1 MSLQGCPGCSPPKQ
15 MPDPDT
21 FLKAVSRSVV
31 SSESGLAMEPSA
43 LPGVNPLTVEMMN
56 YVRSVH
62 VEVIALA
69 TALQGRGLITDVELN
84 KARMV
89 VVNAMDQAFT
99 QQVEQLGRGLAQRPR
114 FHTAA
119 PKDPRRAP

>member
-1 MSLQGCPGCSPPKQ
+1 
-15 MPDPDT
+15 MPDSDT
-21 FLKAVSRSVV
+21 FLRAVSRSVV
-31 SSESGLAMEPSA
+31 SSESGLAVDPASI
-43 LPGVNPLTVEMMN
+43 PGTPPVVIELMN

-62 VEVIALA
+62 VEVVALA
-69 TALQGRGLITDVELN
+69 TILQGRGLITDVELN

-99 QQVEQLGRGLAQRPR
+99 QQIEQLGRGLAQKPT